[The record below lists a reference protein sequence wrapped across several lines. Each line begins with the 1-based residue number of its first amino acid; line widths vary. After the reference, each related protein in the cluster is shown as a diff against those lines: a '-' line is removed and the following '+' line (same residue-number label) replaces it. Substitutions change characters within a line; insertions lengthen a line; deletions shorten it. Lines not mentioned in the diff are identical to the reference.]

1 MAEIS
6 DSIKE
11 LRKKHGLTQK
21 ELSDMTGMPK
31 RTIESWEGGVRKC
44 PEYVEKLLWFYIEN
58 KKSG

>member
-21 ELSDMTGMPK
+21 ELSDMTGIPK
-31 RTIESWEGGVRKC
+31 RSIENWEGGVTKC
-44 PEYVEKLLWFYIEN
+44 PGYVEKLLRFYIEN
-58 KKSG
+58 KK